1 MDELLQAMHALYFRS
16 FKAFRICTK
25 LDSIYGS
32 IAKHKHTLVRQF
44 NYSYLPC
51 I

>member
-1 MDELLQAMHALYFRS
+1 MHYTLGVLRLLESAQRQDF
-16 FKAFRICTK
+16 
-25 LDSIYGS
+25 IYGS

-51 I
+51 V